1 MIIFRQGGK
10 MPDSRKEFII
20 MKENPKQLYDGHI
33 EQMQNGIPLTD
44 EQLVK
49 FEYLKKLLLI
59 GE

>member
-10 MPDSRKEFII
+10 MPDSRQEFII
-20 MKENPKQLYDGHI
+20 MKENPKQLYDGYV